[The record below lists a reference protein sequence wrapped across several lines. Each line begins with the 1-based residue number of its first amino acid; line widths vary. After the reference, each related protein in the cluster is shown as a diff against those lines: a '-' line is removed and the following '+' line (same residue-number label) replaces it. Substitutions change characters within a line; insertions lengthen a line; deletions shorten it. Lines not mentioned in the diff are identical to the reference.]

1 MTEGETLLG
10 KNRSMKFIKE
20 FFSVILVLTLV
31 GLSACGSSTPARNP
45 LPTTPAP
52 PPPPPPAPPTPPP
65 PTSPLPPIPN
75 SPFNTNEFRFSYG
88 LQAINPIPAY
98 DLGGT
103 GRNVVVAVIDSG
115 FDPTHDDLAGKFDPA
130 SIDLISGNNRG
141 SIDGPDNHGAQ
152 VAAVIVAAKNNRGM
166 HGVAFDATVLAIRI
180 DSGNTC
186 QNGDCSFFVSD
197 IASAIIYAVNNGA
210 DIINISLG
218 GDGITQAVLNAFAFA
233 RDNGVLII
241 TSAGNDDMPD
251 PNIFSQT
258 PGLAQF
264 LGSGLIVGA
273 VDANLNL
280 ASFSNRGG
288 DSRQAFLVAP
298 GVSIGTIQ
306 VNNIFTRVSG
316 TSFAAPYVAGAAA
329 VILSMFPNLTG
340 QDLFDILTQ
349 SATDLGPN
357 GLDSRFGHGLI
368 NIGAAIQPLGQTAF
382 VTASAEGDSTTDV
395 PTDETGSGFSIAF
408 GDSLFRIDGLSQVM
422 MLDSFRRSYFVDARA
437 SMLNLYSS
445 SFSLENAIDA
455 HRNTQS
461 LFLPIAAGEGFSI
474 SFADPNQRIRPF
486 IESLSMATQ
495 MQLEN
500 KTPYLF
506 FDADV
511 SKKMAVGISFGFNP
525 GITLDRM
532 TGRGSLNQDFLAAR
546 FDGTPHLSL
555 SQDTKSLGLF
565 RRLSSKTSAIIG
577 TSFGTYDFSAQLP
590 FATNLPPARAMSS
603 FFRVNHHEGRFGFS
617 LTTGFLKEDN
627 AVLGSISTGALS
639 LGSGA
644 ITSFVGFKTDVRLG
658 KGFAITGGYTSGWT
672 TIENAPQ
679 TFVTD
684 TSTFRTSSFSAA
696 LTKRSLFRKNDRIG
710 IAIYQPLRVE
720 SGQISLTL
728 PTGRNYAP
736 DQILFTDETGS
747 LAPSSRQLD
756 VEVSYR
762 IYGQKGYIFE
772 ANFIHQFNPGHTI
785 DLPHA
790 NALLLRVSKRY

>member
-1 MTEGETLLG
+1 MGI
-10 KNRSMKFIKE
+10 F
-20 FFSVILVLTLV
+20 LVLTLLV
-31 GLSACGSSTPARNP
+31 LSACGSSSPERAP
-45 LPTTPAP
+45 LPSGPTQP
-52 PPPPPPAPPTPPP
+52 PPPPPPPPG

-75 SPFNTNEFRFSYG
+75 SPFNTNEFRFSYA

-115 FDPTHDDLAGKFDPA
+115 FDPTHSELQGKFDPA
-130 SIDLISGNNRG
+130 STDLISGNNRG

-152 VAAVIVAAKNNRGM
+152 VAAVIVAAKNDRGM
-166 HGVAFDATVLAIRI
+166 HGVAFNATVLAIRI
-180 DSGNTC
+180 DANNSC
-186 QNGDCSFFVSD
+186 DNGDCSFFVSD
-197 IASAIIYAVNNGA
+197 IAEAIIYAVNNGA

-218 GDGITQAVLNAFAFA
+218 GDGITQALLNAFAFA

-241 TSAGNDDMPD
+241 TSAGNDNMSE
-251 PNIFSQT
+251 PNVFSQT
-258 PGLAQF
+258 PALLQF

-273 VDANLNL
+273 VDANLDL

-298 GVSIGTIQ
+298 GVSVGTIQ

-316 TSFAAPYVAGAAA
+316 TSFAAPYVTGAAA
-329 VILSMFPNLTG
+329 ILLSMFPNLTG

-357 GLDSRFGHGLI
+357 GLDPRFGHGLV

-408 GDSLFRIDGLSQVM
+408 GDALFQIDGLSQVM
-422 MLDSFRRSYFVDARA
+422 MLDGFRRSYFVDATA
-437 SMLNLYSS
+437 QMINLYSS
-445 SFSLENAIDA
+445 SFSLEAALDS

-461 LFLPIAAGEGFSI
+461 LFLPISSGEGFSI
-474 SFADPNQRIRPF
+474 SFSDPNQRIRPF

-506 FDADV
+506 FDADI
-511 SKKMAVGISFGFNP
+511 SKKMAVGVSFGFNP
-525 GITLDRM
+525 GMALDRM
-532 TGRGSLNQDFLAAR
+532 TGVGSLNQDFLAAR
-546 FDGTPHLSL
+546 FDSAPHLSL
-555 SQDTKSLGLF
+555 SQNTKSLSLF
-565 RRLSSKTSAIIG
+565 RKLSSKTSAIIG
-577 TSFGTYDFSAQLP
+577 TSFGAYDFSKQLP
-590 FATNLPPARAMSS
+590 FADNLPLARAISS
-603 FFRVNHHEGRFGFS
+603 YLRVNHREGRFRFS

-627 AVLGSISTGALS
+627 AILGSISTGALS

-644 ITSFVGFKTDVRLG
+644 ITSFVGFKTDVGLG
-658 KGFAITGGYTSGWT
+658 KGFAFTGQYTAGWT
-672 TIENAPQ
+672 SIENALQ
-679 TFVTD
+679 TFVMD

-696 LTKRSLFRKNDRIG
+696 LTRKNLFLKNDRIG

-720 SGQISLTL
+720 SGQISLNL

-762 IYGQKGYIFE
+762 IYGREGYIFE
-772 ANFIHQFNPGHTI
+772 ANFIHQFNPGHTVN
-785 DLPHA
+785 LPHA
-790 NALLLRVSKRY
+790 NALLLRVSKSY